1 MPGLDRLDH
10 PQRWHQPRIREH
22 VQGLAIVRNQVDPV
36 TWLAREIAI
45 DTPGN
50 AEILRVSLHGDDP
63 QAIAVIVNAVVDA
76 YMAEVVS
83 KEKDERL
90 ERHNQLEKLHL
101 ETQESIRTKR
111 GNLKRL
117 AEALGSGDSQALT
130 LKQQIALQQFAEIAV
145 FSLSWFAGAIEL
157 VFGALVVLGLFT
169 RFSAFILSGEM
180 AFAYFIGHAAKSFYP
195 VLNGGGFAALFCFVF
210 LYIAAAGG
218 GPWSLDRLI
227 EGRRKG

>member
-1 MPGLDRLDH
+1 MESIYTIWTPRL
-10 PQRWHQPRIREH
+10 
-22 VQGLAIVRNQVDPV
+22 LS
-36 TWLAREIAI
+36 
-45 DTPGN
+45 
-50 AEILRVSLHGDDP
+50 ILR
-63 QAIAVIVNAVVDA
+63 I
-76 YMAEVVS
+76 MAGLLLLQYGFA
-83 KEKDERL
+83 K
-90 ERHNQLEKLHL
+90 
-101 ETQESIRTKR
+101 I
-111 GNLKRL
+111 
-117 AEALGSGDSQALT
+117 LGFPA
-130 LKQQIALQQFAEIAV
+130 APQFAEIAV